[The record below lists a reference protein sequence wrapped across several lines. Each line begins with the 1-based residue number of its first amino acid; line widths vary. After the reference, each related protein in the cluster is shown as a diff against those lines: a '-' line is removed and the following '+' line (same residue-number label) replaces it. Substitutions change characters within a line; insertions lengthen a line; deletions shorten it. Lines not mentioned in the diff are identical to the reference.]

1 MKPSMPQ
8 RSVSRPYVL
17 AETTWRAVS
26 NTRFD
31 VAVLPWGA
39 TEAHNYHLPY
49 ATDVIQCDHVAAES
63 ARIAWAREARVAVLP
78 TVPFGVQTG
87 QLDIPFC
94 INVNPSTQ
102 LAILE
107 DIAHALGGQGIT
119 KLVVLNGHGG
129 NDFRAIIRELQPR
142 VPGVFLCMVNW
153 WSCVDARPYFT
164 APGDHGGEL
173 ETSVMQHVAP
183 DLVQPLAE
191 AGSGTERKAKVAA
204 LREGW
209 AWAPRRWTAITDDT
223 GVGDPSAATAAKGE
237 AFFRAVTERIGGFLV
252 ELAAADTND
261 LYADPNR

>member
-1 MKPSMPQ
+1 MQPSSTP
-8 RSVSRPYVL
+8 RPYVL

-26 NTRFD
+26 NTTFD

-49 ATDVIQCDHVAAES
+49 ATDVIQCDHIAAEA
-63 ARIAWAREARVAVLP
+63 ARLASERGAKVAVLP

-94 INVNPSTQ
+94 VNLNPSTQ

-107 DIAHALGGQGIT
+107 DISRALGGQGVRR
-119 KLVVLNGHGG
+119 LVVLNGHGG
-129 NDFRAIIRELQPR
+129 NDFRAMIRDLQPR
-142 VPGVFLCMVNW
+142 VPEVFLCTINW
-153 WSCVDARPYFT
+153 WSCVDARPFFA

-173 ETSVMQHVAP
+173 ETSLMMHVAP
-183 DLVQPLAE
+183 SLVRPLAE
-191 AGSGTERKAKVAA
+191 AGPGRERKARIAG

-252 ELAAADTND
+252 DLAGADIDD
-261 LYADPNR
+261 LYVQPD

>member
-1 MKPSMPQ
+1 MNPSMSQ
-8 RSVSRPYVL
+8 RPASRPYVL

-49 ATDVIQCDHVAAES
+49 ATDVIQCDHLAAEA
-63 ARIAWAREARVAVLP
+63 ARIAWEREARIAVLP

-107 DIAHALGGQGIT
+107 DVARALGGQGIT

-142 VPGVFLCMVNW
+142 VPNVFLCTINW
-153 WSCVDARPYFT
+153 WSCVDARPYFST
-164 APGDHGGEL
+164 PGDHGGEL

-183 DLVQPLAE
+183 ELVRPLAE
-191 AGSGTERKAKVAA
+191 AGPGRERKAKVAG

-252 ELAAADTND
+252 ELAAADANA
-261 LYADPNR
+261 LYADPR

>member
-1 MKPSMPQ
+1 MQPSSTP
-8 RSVSRPYVL
+8 RPYVL

-26 NTRFD
+26 NTTFD

-49 ATDVIQCDHVAAES
+49 ATDVIQCDHIAAEA
-63 ARIAWAREARVAVLP
+63 ARLASERGAKVAVLP

-94 INVNPSTQ
+94 VNLNPSTQ

-107 DIAHALGGQGIT
+107 DISRALGGQGVRR
-119 KLVVLNGHGG
+119 LVVLNGHGG
-129 NDFRAIIRELQPR
+129 NDFRAMIRDLQPR
-142 VPGVFLCMVNW
+142 VPEVFLCTINW
-153 WSCVDARPYFT
+153 WSCVDARPFFA

-173 ETSVMQHVAP
+173 ETSLMMHVAP
-183 DLVQPLAE
+183 SLVRPLAE
-191 AGSGTERKAKVAA
+191 AGPGRERKARIAG

-252 ELAAADTND
+252 DLAGADIDD
-261 LYADPNR
+261 LYVEPD

>member
-1 MKPSMPQ
+1 MSQ
-8 RSVSRPYVL
+8 RSAARPYVL

-26 NTRFD
+26 DIRFE

-63 ARIAWAREARVAVLP
+63 ARIAWARDARVAVLP

-94 INVNPSTQ
+94 VNLNPSTQ

-107 DIAHALGGQGIT
+107 DVARALGGQGIG

-142 VPGVFLCMVNW
+142 VPDVFLCTVNW
-153 WSCVDARPYFT
+153 WSCVDARPYFS

-183 DLVQPLAE
+183 ELVRPLDE
-191 AGSGTERKAKVAA
+191 AGPGSERKAKLAG

-252 ELAAADTND
+252 ELAAADTNA
-261 LYADPNR
+261 LYADPR